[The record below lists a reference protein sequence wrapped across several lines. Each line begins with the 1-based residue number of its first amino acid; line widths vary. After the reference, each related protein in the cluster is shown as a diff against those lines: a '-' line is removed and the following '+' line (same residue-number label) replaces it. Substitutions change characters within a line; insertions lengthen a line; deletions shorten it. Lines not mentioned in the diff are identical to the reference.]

1 LNNSLPNHTDADVS
15 LLRRLLRVIFLLLL
29 LPILLLLG
37 CQSRIIYYPRA
48 YDVGSMRTLEKHRG
62 ERIEYATGQGRQV
75 AHYIPA
81 REGSSGTIWMC
92 FAGNGSVAL
101 DWLAMLPEWDAS
113 FGYLL
118 VDYPGYGDCA
128 GKPNPKSIRESSQA
142 AVLALAEHLKT
153 TPELLR
159 PRLAVLG
166 HSIGCAAGLMAGEDQ
181 GVKRVVLISPFT
193 TMTEM
198 GRRVLGWPLC
208 YLNLHCFD
216 NRKHLAA
223 VVKQGARVTIFHGT
237 ADEIIPVSMGRELAA
252 AHPGAVTLHE
262 EAGQD
267 HNFIVGNCS
276 AKIAAAM
283 SAK

>member
-1 LNNSLPNHTDADVS
+1 MF
-15 LLRRLLRVIFLLLL
+15 RRLFRMIFLLLL
-29 LPILLLLG
+29 LPVSLLLG
-37 CQSRIIYYPRA
+37 CQSRIIYYPQA
-48 YDVGSMRTLEKHRG
+48 YHVGNMRTLVKHHG
-62 ERIEYATGQGRQV
+62 ERVEYVTGQGRQV

-81 REGSSGTIWMC
+81 RDGSSGTIWMC

-113 FGYLL
+113 FSYLL

-128 GKPNPKSIRESSQA
+128 GKPNPKSIRESSK
-142 AVLALAEHLKT
+142 AVVPALAEHLKT
-153 TPELLR
+153 TPEALQ

-166 HSIGCAAGLMAGEDQ
+166 HSIGCAAGLMAAEDQ
-181 GVKRVVLISPFT
+181 GVKRIILISPFT

-208 YLNLHCFD
+208 YLNLHRYD

-237 ADEIIPVSMGRELAA
+237 DDGMIPISMSRELAA
-252 AHPGAVTLHE
+252 AHPGPVTLHE

-276 AKIAAAM
+276 AKILAAM
-283 SAK
+283 LGR

>member
-1 LNNSLPNHTDADVS
+1 MS

-29 LPILLLLG
+29 LPVLLLLG
-37 CQSRIIYYPRA
+37 CQSRIIYFPRA
-48 YDVGSMRTLEKHRG
+48 YGAGDMRTLAKHRG
-62 ERIEYATGQGRQV
+62 ERIEYVTGQGRQV
-75 AHYIPA
+75 VHYIPA
-81 REGSSGTIWMC
+81 HDGSSGTIWMC

-113 FGYLL
+113 FSYLL
-118 VDYPGYGDCA
+118 VDYPGYGECA

-142 AVLALAEHLKT
+142 AVLALAAHLKT

-166 HSIGCAAGLMAGEDQ
+166 HSIGCAAGLMAAEDQ
-181 GVKRVVLISPFT
+181 AVRRVVLIAPFT

-208 YLNLHCFD
+208 YVNLHRFD

-223 VVKQGARVTIFHGT
+223 VVKHGARVTIFHGT
-237 ADEIIPVSMGRELAA
+237 ADEIIPVSMSRELAK
-252 AHPGAVTLHE
+252 AHPGAVTLNE
-262 EAGQD
+262 EVGQD

-283 SAK
+283 SAE

>member
-1 LNNSLPNHTDADVS
+1 MSLV
-15 LLRRLLRVIFLLLL
+15 RRLLRVIMPLLL
-29 LPILLLLG
+29 LPVLLLLG

-48 YDVGSMRTLEKHRG
+48 YDDGSMRTLAKHRG
-62 ERIEYATGQGRQV
+62 ERIEYATGQGEQV

-81 REGSSGTIWMC
+81 RDGSSGTIWIC
-92 FAGNGSVAL
+92 FAGNASVAL
-101 DWLAMLPEWDAS
+101 DWLSILPEWDAS
-113 FGYLL
+113 FSYLL
-118 VDYPGYGDCA
+118 VDYPGYGGCS

-142 AVLALAEHLKT
+142 AVLALAAHLKT

-159 PRLAVLG
+159 LRLAVLG
-166 HSIGCAAGLMAGEDQ
+166 HSIGCAAGLMAAEDQ

-208 YLNLHCFD
+208 HLNLHRFD
-216 NRKHLAA
+216 NRRHLAA
-223 VVKQGARVTIFHGT
+223 VVKHGARVKIFHGM
-237 ADEIIPVSMGRELAA
+237 ADEIIPISMSRELAA
-252 AHPGAVTLHE
+252 AHPEAVTLHE

-267 HNFIVGNCS
+267 HNFILGNCS

-283 SAK
+283 SAQ

>member
-1 LNNSLPNHTDADVS
+1 MKLIP
-15 LLRRLLRVIFLLLL
+15 RLLRVILLLLL
-29 LPILLLLG
+29 LPVLLLLG
-37 CQSRIIYYPRA
+37 CQSRIIYYPNA
-48 YDVGSMRTLEKHRG
+48 YHEDYRRTLVKHHG
-62 ERIEYATGQGRQV
+62 EHVEYDTAQGRQV
-75 AHYIPA
+75 AHYIAP
-81 REGSSGTIWMC
+81 RDGSPGTIWLC
-92 FAGNGSVAL
+92 FAGNGSLAL
-101 DWLAMLPEWDAS
+101 DWLALLPEWDAS

-128 GKPNPKSIRESSQA
+128 GKPNPKTIRESSQSA
-142 AVLALAEHLKT
+142 ALVLAAHLKT
-153 TPELLR
+153 TPDLLR

-166 HSIGCAAGLMAGEDQ
+166 HSIGCAAGLMAAEDQ

-208 YLNLHCFD
+208 YLNMHRFD
-216 NRKHLAA
+216 NREHLAA
-223 VVKQGARVTIFHGT
+223 VVQQGARVTIFHGT
-237 ADEIIPVSMGRELAA
+237 DDGMIPISMSRELAA

-276 AKIAAAM
+276 AKIGAAM
-283 SAK
+283 LGR